1 MRNKKKKPFNNSNN
15 ELLKGSNM
23 CYKTPSTS
31 KL

>member
-1 MRNKKKKPFNNSNN
+1 MRNKNKKPFNNSKF